1 DKRVDR
7 RSGVS
12 QRMPISVLE
21 NALSNAERRALMSGE
36 DLVVPRVSDIYASL
50 PAITGKL
57 ELEYEGELL
66 GAHKIAR
73 ELVSRAASETF
84 NAWGGEA
91 ADESLEEVVEYFDR
105 GGVLQVGDDSAAQV
119 CMEGFTNVPGL
130 IDATRAIGLHRDDL
144 AGYNVA
150 ACELVLEALVAEK
163 RISRSDAGRY

>member
-1 DKRVDR
+1 EDYTARGKIITPLKDRIGAEISTHYPESVEAGMTITKQEAWVKRGARETVVPDFVAETIERVAFLARDDKRVDR

-50 PAITGKL
+50 PAITCKL

-91 ADESLEEVVEYFDR
+91 A
-105 GGVLQVGDDSAAQV
+105 
-119 CMEGFTNVPGL
+119 
-130 IDATRAIGLHRDDL
+130 
-144 AGYNVA
+144 
-150 ACELVLEALVAEK
+150 
-163 RISRSDAGRY
+163 